1 MVYNMGYPNGLKF
14 EKYPS
19 GNYTS
24 YEHWKDNMM
33 VTANEIQKALDGIR
47 PHLQADGG
55 DVEFVSLSDDGVV
68 SVRLKGACGSCP
80 MALKTLKSGIE
91 AQLKE
96 FYPDIKKV
104 VSI

>member
-1 MVYNMGYPNGLKF
+1 MITV
-14 EKYPS
+14 
-19 GNYTS
+19 
-24 YEHWKDNMM
+24 DQ
-33 VTANEIQKALDGIR
+33 IQKTLDGIR

-80 MALKTLKSGIE
+80 VALMTLKSGIE

-96 FYPDIKKV
+96 NYPEIKKV
-104 VSI
+104 ISV

>member
-1 MVYNMGYPNGLKF
+1 MPTNTERLLWAQKGIDMITV
-14 EKYPS
+14 
-19 GNYTS
+19 
-24 YEHWKDNMM
+24 DQ
-33 VTANEIQKALDGIR
+33 IQKTLDGIR

-80 MALKTLKSGIE
+80 MALMTLKSGIE

-96 FYPDIKKV
+96 AYPDVKKV
-104 VSI
+104 VSV